1 MAWSTHGISVQPA
14 IRTSLANIRS
24 VRRVLSSRGAATAAR
39 SINDYLVRQ
48 SPHPPPAA
56 GGRNRPQGARAPAR
70 DACAVEMGSVGARG
84 ARGLWAGSLGAA
96 RGRGADPIRV
106 FRAPIGTASTHR
118 ATLGWHGSARTTRLP
133 AARPCSTRRAPR
145 SGAAAWCVRETGGAA
160 GAHEKPSAMG
170 HDGGARSRTKPAD
183 PLRPLF
189 PKKSR
194 SHAHLWPPAP
204 GCNATRQ

>member
-1 MAWSTHGISVQPA
+1 MLGDPSTA
-14 IRTSLANIRS
+14 L
-24 VRRVLSSRGAATAAR
+24 GAL
-39 SINDYLVRQ
+39 NDELDPPPIPTPTR
-48 SPHPPPAA
+48 PPAA
-56 GGRNRPQGARAPAR
+56 AGRNRPQGARAPAR

-160 GAHEKPSAMG
+160 
-170 HDGGARSRTKPAD
+170 R
-183 PLRPLF
+183 RP
-189 PKKSR
+189 KSR
-194 SHAHLWPPAP
+194 ALGAVMAEP
-204 GCNATRQ
+204 GPEPNQQTHSAYYSPKGPEPSRVFGFLYPL